1 MREDK
6 GGISPHILRLM
17 QTLDLTEEQAVELAE
32 SDARIDKGEKLFELD
47 QEGKAVERAM
57 KQTVSVDAYGKAR
70 VREKKTDQQKKEIV
84 SILADA
90 LASSLPLTELVVENE
105 ERELTFKVGNRKFK
119 IVLSA
124 PRK

>member
-1 MREDK
+1 MCENK
-6 GGISPHILRLM
+6 GGISPHILHLM

-84 SILADA
+84 SILTDA

>member
-1 MREDK
+1 
-6 GGISPHILRLM
+6 M